1 MNRKNRNA
9 RFASMASTEYNTFKF
24 FENKT
29 KQGRVQ
35 EEVMVMRI
43 TKAGVYVMLKGF
55 GVEGL
60 ITDCQS

>member
-9 RFASMASTEYNTFKF
+9 RFASMASTEYNTFRF
-24 FENKT
+24 FENKV
-29 KQGRVQ
+29 KQARVI

-43 TKAGVYVMLKGF
+43 TKAGVYVMLKAF

-60 ITDCQS
+60 ITDSE